1 MPETNGLTQKEL
13 LLMVLENQ
21 KELDRKID
29 EIHTR
34 INQRPTRMELTG
46 WLSVTVMILGVIAN
60 SIMSQCLQDIYNT
73 SIRYVD

>member
-34 INQRPTRMELTG
+34 INQRPTRMVLTG
-46 WLSVTVMILGVIAN
+46 WLTVTVMILGVIAN
-60 SIMSQCLQDIYNT
+60 SIMS
-73 SIRYVD
+73 

>member
-21 KELDRKID
+21 KELDKKID

-46 WLSVTVMILGVIAN
+46 WLTVTFMILGVIAN
-60 SIMSQCLQDIYNT
+60 SIMS
-73 SIRYVD
+73 

>member
-13 LLMVLENQ
+13 LLMVLDNQ
-21 KELDRKID
+21 KELDKKID

-46 WLSVTVMILGVIAN
+46 WLSVSVMILGVIVN
-60 SIMSQCLQDIYNT
+60 SIMS
-73 SIRYVD
+73 

>member
-21 KELDRKID
+21 KELDKKID

-46 WLSVTVMILGVIAN
+46 WLSGTVMILGVIVN
-60 SIMSQCLQDIYNT
+60 SIMS
-73 SIRYVD
+73 

>member
-1 MPETNGLTQKEL
+1 MSNTNGLTQKEL

-46 WLSVTVMILGVIAN
+46 WLTVTIMILGVIAN
-60 SIMSQCLQDIYNT
+60 SIMSQCLQDI
-73 SIRYVD
+73 

>member
-1 MPETNGLTQKEL
+1 MSNTNGFTQKEL
-13 LLMVLENQ
+13 LLMVLDNQ

-46 WLSVTVMILGVIAN
+46 WLSVTVMILGVIVN
-60 SIMSQCLQDIYNT
+60 SIMS
-73 SIRYVD
+73 

>member
-21 KELDRKID
+21 KELDKKID
-29 EIHTR
+29 EIHKR

-46 WLSVTVMILGVIAN
+46 WLTVTFMILGVIAN
-60 SIMSQCLQDIYNT
+60 SIMS
-73 SIRYVD
+73 

>member
-29 EIHTR
+29 DIHTR

-46 WLSVTVMILGVIAN
+46 WLSVSVMILGVIAN
-60 SIMSQCLQDIYNT
+60 SIMS
-73 SIRYVD
+73 

>member
-1 MPETNGLTQKEL
+1 MSNTNGLTQKEL

-46 WLSVTVMILGVIAN
+46 WLTVTIMILGVIAN
-60 SIMSQCLQDIYNT
+60 SIMSCAYKIYN
-73 SIRYVD
+73 

>member
-1 MPETNGLTQKEL
+1 MSTNGLTQKEL

-60 SIMSQCLQDIYNT
+60 SIMSQCLQDI
-73 SIRYVD
+73 

>member
-1 MPETNGLTQKEL
+1 MSKTNGLTQKEL

-46 WLSVTVMILGVIAN
+46 WLTVTVMILGVIVN
-60 SIMSQCLQDIYNT
+60 SIMS
-73 SIRYVD
+73 

>member
-21 KELDRKID
+21 KELDKKID
-29 EIHTR
+29 DIHTR

-60 SIMSQCLQDIYNT
+60 SIMS
-73 SIRYVD
+73 

>member
-46 WLSVTVMILGVIAN
+46 WLSVSVMILGVIVN
-60 SIMSQCLQDIYNT
+60 SIMS
-73 SIRYVD
+73 

>member
-1 MPETNGLTQKEL
+1 MPNTNGLTQKEL

-34 INQRPTRMELTG
+34 INQRPTRKELTG
-46 WLSVTVMILGVIAN
+46 WLSVTVMILGVIVN
-60 SIMSQCLQDIYNT
+60 SIMS
-73 SIRYVD
+73 

>member
-21 KELDRKID
+21 KELDKKID

-46 WLSVTVMILGVIAN
+46 WLSVSVMILGVIAN
-60 SIMSQCLQDIYNT
+60 SIMS
-73 SIRYVD
+73 

>member
-1 MPETNGLTQKEL
+1 MPETNGLT
-13 LLMVLENQ
+13 Q

-60 SIMSQCLQDIYNT
+60 SIMS
-73 SIRYVD
+73 

>member
-1 MPETNGLTQKEL
+1 MSNTNGLTQKEL
-13 LLMVLENQ
+13 LLMVLDNQ

-46 WLSVTVMILGVIAN
+46 WLTVTIMILVVIAN
-60 SIMSQCLQDIYNT
+60 SIMS
-73 SIRYVD
+73 

>member
-21 KELDRKID
+21 KELDKKID

-46 WLSVTVMILGVIAN
+46 WLSVTVMILGVIVN
-60 SIMSQCLQDIYNT
+60 SIMS
-73 SIRYVD
+73 